1 MALTLSLKKISLKE
15 GATVLLDATSIIL
28 GGATDATFTVTGL
41 AHGSFKNGSS
51 VVTSFTLANVKAGL
65 ISFVH
70 DGSNSA
76 PTFTLG
82 TTVATESA
90 SVSTSSTNL
99 AFTAINDAAVITQ
112 KSFMLEEGSSILLR
126 DMISITDEEDGTTAL
141 ITASVSN
148 GQILVNGTAAKTFT
162 NAQVLS
168 GAVSF
173 AHDGSEK
180 MPVLKLTVK
189 DSGGLSVS
197 KVITFSEG
205 VSGNFSFENDAATI
219 SVGRVALTQGAV
231 VKLGTS
237 NIKLVDPDSVVKSA
251 VITLTLDS
259 DYTLFLNGTASVGSN
274 FTYEQLLAGK
284 VALRLN
290 KQATAG
296 NIGFSVNDGE
306 GGISSGVLPV
316 QIKFTQLPPVVSAGS
331 SLKIQ
336 KGIETV
342 LTDSFI
348 AIKDEA
354 GTPPAGLIISVANVK
369 GGAFLLGGLKTT
381 SFSLRDLKDG
391 EVSFVHDAGITP
403 SFSVKVANAQGKS
416 SIAFSAFTIVV
427 NEAPVITSVLSLA
440 ATEDVSAVYT
450 ATATD
455 ANSSD
460 TLTYSLVGNAG
471 HGSVVRAG
479 NLFTYKGEANYSGA
493 DSFVVAVNDGS
504 VTTSKTISV
513 NVAAVADVAPTFT
526 TSGALSVVEDGSAVL
541 SVAATNAGG
550 NPITYSLVGNGAK
563 GSVTV
568 SGSSFTYVANA
579 NANGSDSFVVQASD
593 GILSTTQTVAVSI
606 SAVNDAPVFTSSGTL
621 SAKEDT
627 NADYTAVAT
636 DADGNSLTYSLLTN
650 ASNGGVTVSG
660 TKFTYKGAYN
670 FNGSDAFTVQVSDG
684 TTTVTK
690 TISVNVAAVN
700 DAPVFATNPMLKM
713 DNGYTAQSIFTV
725 GENLPSAGGT
735 YMPIGIPDG
744 LGAYK
749 LNATTMR
756 VFVNH
761 ENSSTT
767 GSAYSIEDGK
777 GGSVSLTGARVS
789 FVDVNTSTL
798 QVVNSGLAYKGIIG
812 RDGTRVDSVADLDSN
827 SSTGV
832 ANTGTAGFSRFC
844 SASMVMKDQFGAGKG
859 IVDSVFMTGEENGN
873 GSMWFLDA
881 ASQLIYAAPALGR
894 GSWENAAQIDTG
906 TSTHVG
912 FLLGDDTTGAPL
924 YLYIGAKNT
933 ASDASFLD
941 RNGLVTGKLYYW
953 KFTNVETLDV
963 SDFTG
968 NGTTAAGTWVE
979 IAVRDQAKAGT
990 TGYDSLGYKHAAT
1003 LTAEADVGL
1012 GFSFNRIED
1021 LSTNPANG
1029 QQIAFA
1035 ATGSSSFGGGDTAG
1049 MIYRADLNLSN
1060 INAPTGSITILRDN
1074 NAAAGKELRNPDNLD
1089 WSADGNL
1096 YIQEDR
1102 SITSLFTASD
1112 AANKREASIVKLNPD
1127 TGALTF
1133 VAQVDRSVVPVG
1145 QTDSAP
1151 TDKGNWET
1159 SGIIDVS
1166 TLLGKT
1172 AGSVFLSTIQAHSVS
1187 GGPVSSSTLVEG
1199 GQLAIIAAP
1208 GAKLSNSTEMN
1219 QPLSGVLRVSD
1230 VDGNAPSFAKIGQI
1244 DLGNTGA
1251 AEISAFDPLTNRLFV
1266 VNNDGTSRVDIVDLS
1281 NPSQP
1286 VKLAQSINFDAINNS
1301 AGVNSV
1307 AISGGKLAAAIE
1319 RKATSM
1325 LDTDTGYTAQ
1335 SLFTVGEKVISGT
1348 SSYTP
1353 IGLLDGLGAYKL
1365 NDSTM
1370 RVYTVHE
1377 NSSSSGATYTVEDGK
1392 GGNVTLTGARISF
1405 FDVNISTLQISNSGL
1420 AYKGII
1426 GRDGSRLDSSSD
1438 LDSSNSSGTPNTGTA
1453 GLSRFCSASMVMKD
1467 QFGAGK
1473 GIVDSLFT
1481 TGEENGN
1488 GTLWFLDPVSQ
1499 ILHAAPDL
1507 GRGSWENIAQIDT
1520 GTTTHVGF
1528 LLGDDTTGA
1537 PLYLYIGEK
1546 STSPEAGI
1554 LARNGLANGKLYYWK
1569 FTNAE
1574 TLDVSDFT
1582 GNGTTAAGT
1591 WVEIAV
1597 RDQTKAGTTGYDSL
1611 GYKHATTL
1619 TAEADV
1625 GLGFSFNRI
1634 EDLSTNPANGSQIVF
1649 AATGGSGFGGGDTA
1663 GMIYR
1668 ADLNLTNLNAPT
1680 GSITILRDNNAAAG
1694 KELRNP
1700 DNLDWSADGNLYI
1713 QEDRSTTAL
1722 FTASDAANKREA
1734 SIVKLNPVTGE
1745 LTYVAQVDRS
1755 AIPAGQTD
1763 SAPADK
1769 GNWETSGIIDVS
1781 SILGKAAGS
1790 VFLSTVQA
1798 HSLGGGIISSGSL
1811 VEGGQLAIIA
1821 APGVTLADTGK
1832 VLPIKGGIGIYDTTT
1847 LAQTAFIEAGTLPDM
1862 VTFSADGRWILSA
1875 NEGEPETNYQFDPI
1889 GSVTLI
1895 DTANGNAATTLDFA
1909 SFESQL
1915 ASLKASGFR
1924 IKSGASFAADIEP
1937 EYIAVSSD
1945 SKTAWVTLQEN
1956 NGVARIDLATKT
1968 ITNVFGLGYKDHSLA
1983 INSMDPSDKDNTS
1996 TLKTVPVKGLYM
2008 PDGIAAVKIGGKD
2021 YFVTANEG
2029 DTRDY
2034 AGSLNDDEIKVSA
2047 MTLDPTAYPNAAALK
2062 ADAELGRLVAVKD
2075 LGDTDGDGDYD
2086 QIYTFGGRSF
2096 SIWDG
2101 DTGALVYDSGNDLET
2116 KLLALRPDLYD
2127 DTRSDNKGVEP
2138 EGVSIFT
2145 IAGRTYAS
2153 IGLERAD
2160 AVMTY
2165 DISNPLAPVFVQL
2178 MKTGDAPEGVLA
2190 ISDKLSPDGQN
2201 LFVSSSEGDGMVFIY
2216 RDIANLSFS
2225 SSAPS
2230 HGSVVLDGGR
2240 YTYTPEDNYTGADS
2254 FLLTATDSFGDYT
2267 TTTINI
2273 TVSYIP

>member
-1 MALTLSLKKISLKE
+1 MPLPITLKKITLKE
-15 GATVLLDATSIIL
+15 GASVLLDASSITL
-28 GGATDATFTVTGL
+28 VGATDATFTVTGL
-41 AHGSFKNGSS
+41 AHGNFKNGSS
-51 VVTSFTLANVKAGL
+51 TVTTFTLANVKAGL

-70 DGSNSA
+70 SGSNSA
-76 PTFTLG
+76 PTFTLS
-82 TTVATESA
+82 TTVGSDSAT
-90 SVSTSSTNL
+90 VSTSSTNL
-99 AFTAINDAAVITQ
+99 EFTAVNDAVVITQ
-112 KSFMLEEGSSILLR
+112 KTFMLEEGSSMLLR

-141 ITASVSN
+141 ITSSVSN
-148 GQILVNGTAAKTFT
+148 GQILVNSTAAKTFT

-189 DSGGLSVS
+189 DAGGLSIS

-205 VSGNFSFENDAATI
+205 PSGNFSFENDAATI

-231 VKLGTS
+231 VKLS
-237 NIKLVDPDSVVKSA
+237 SSQIKLVDPDSVVKSA
-251 VITLTLDS
+251 VISLTLGS

-274 FTYEQLLAGK
+274 FTYEQLLGGK

-296 NIGFSVNDGE
+296 NISFSVNDGE
-306 GGISSGVLPV
+306 GGISSSVLPV

-331 SLKIQ
+331 SLKLQ
-336 KGIETV
+336 KGIATV
-342 LTDSFI
+342 LNDSFI
-348 AIKDEA
+348 TISDEA
-354 GTPPAGLIISVANVK
+354 GTPPAGLMISVANVK
-369 GGAFLLGGLKTT
+369 GGVFLLGGLKTN

-403 SFSVKVANAQGKS
+403 SFSVKVSNGQGKS
-416 SIAFSAFTIVV
+416 STAFSTFAIVV
-427 NEAPVITSVLSLA
+427 NEAPVITSVVSLA

-460 TLTYSLVGNAG
+460 TLTYSLVGNAV

-479 NLFTYKGEANYSGA
+479 NVFTYKGEANYSGA

-513 NVAAVADVAPTFT
+513 NVAAIEDVAPTFT
-526 TSGALSVVEDGSAVL
+526 TSGALSVVEDGSASL

-550 NPITYSLVGNGAK
+550 NPITYSLAGNGTK
-563 GSVTV
+563 GSVSV
-568 SGSSFTYVANA
+568 SGSSFTYLANA

-593 GILSTTQTVAVSI
+593 GVLTTTQTVAVSI
-606 SAVNDAPVFTSSGTL
+606 SVVNDAPVFTSSSTL
-621 SAKEDT
+621 SAKEDIS
-627 NADYTAVAT
+627 ADYTAAAT
-636 DADGNSLTYSLLTN
+636 DVDGNSLTYSLVTN

-660 TKFTYKGAYN
+660 SKFTYKGAYN
-670 FNGSDAFTVQVSDG
+670 FNGSDAFVVAAFDG
-684 TTTVTK
+684 TATVTK
-690 TISVNVAAVN
+690 TVSVSVAAVN

-735 YMPIGIPDG
+735 YAPIGIPDG

-749 LNATTMR
+749 LNASTMR

-789 FVDVNTSTL
+789 FVDVNISTL
-798 QVVNSGLAYKGIIG
+798 QISNSGLAYKGIIG
-812 RDGTRVDSVADLDSN
+812 RDGTRVDSVADLDSA
-827 SSTGV
+827 TGT
-832 ANTGTAGFSRFC
+832 APNTGTAGFNRFC
-844 SASMVMKDQFGAGKG
+844 SASMVMKDQFGSGKG

-873 GSMWFLDA
+873 GTMWFLDA

-924 YLYIGAKNT
+924 YLYIGAKNP

-979 IAVRDQAKAGT
+979 IAARDQTKAGT

-1003 LTAEADVGL
+1003 LQSEADVGL

-1029 QQIAFA
+1029 MQIAFA
-1035 ATGSSSFGGGDTAG
+1035 ATGSDKFGGGDTAG

-1133 VAQVDRSVVPVG
+1133 VAQIDRSVVPVG

-1172 AGSVFLSTIQAHSVS
+1172 AGSVFLSSIQAHSLS

-1199 GQLAIIAAP
+1199 GQLALIAAP
-1208 GAKLSNSTEMN
+1208 GAVIGTSTVKN
-1219 QPLSGVLRVSD
+1219 QSVSGVMRVSD
-1230 VDGNAPSFAKIGQI
+1230 VDGAAPSFVKISQI

-1251 AEISAFDPLTNRLFV
+1251 AEISAFDPSTKRLFV
-1266 VNNDGTSRVDIVDLS
+1266 VNNDVTSRVDVIDLS
-1281 NPSQP
+1281 KPSQP

-1307 AISGGKLAAAIE
+1307 AVSGGKLAAAIE

-1335 SLFTVGEKVISGT
+1335 SLFTVGEKLVSGSGT
-1348 SSYTP
+1348 YSP
-1353 IGLLDGLGAYKL
+1353 IGIPDGLGAYKL
-1365 NDSTM
+1365 NATTM
-1370 RVYTVHE
+1370 RVFVNHE
-1377 NSSSSGATYTVEDGK
+1377 NSSTTGSAYSIEDGK
-1392 GGNVTLTGARISF
+1392 GGSVSLTGARVSF
-1405 FDVNISTLQISNSGL
+1405 VDVNISTLQISNSGL

-1426 GRDGSRLDSSSD
+1426 GRDGTRVDSVAD
-1438 LDSSNSSGTPNTGTA
+1438 LDSATGTAPNTGTA
-1453 GLSRFCSASMVMKD
+1453 GFNRFCSASMVMKD
-1467 QFGAGK
+1467 QFGSGK
-1473 GIVDSLFT
+1473 GIVDSVFM

-1488 GTLWFLDPVSQ
+1488 GTMWFLDAASQ
-1499 ILHAAPDL
+1499 LIYAAPAL
-1507 GRGSWENIAQIDT
+1507 GRGSWENAAQIDT
-1520 GTTTHVGF
+1520 GTSTHVGF

-1537 PLYLYIGEK
+1537 PLYLYIGAK
-1546 STSPEAGI
+1546 NPASDASF
-1554 LARNGLANGKLYYWK
+1554 LDRNGLVTGKLYYWK
-1569 FTNAE
+1569 FTNVE

-1591 WVEIAV
+1591 WVEIAA

-1611 GYKHATTL
+1611 GYKHAATL
-1619 TAEADV
+1619 QSEADV

-1634 EDLSTNPANGSQIVF
+1634 EDLSTNPANGMQIAF
-1649 AATGGSGFGGGDTA
+1649 AATGSDKFGGGDTA

-1668 ADLNLTNLNAPT
+1668 ADLNLSNINAPT

-1713 QEDRSTTAL
+1713 QEDRSITSL

-1781 SILGKAAGS
+1781 TILGKAAGS
-1790 VFLSTVQA
+1790 VFLSSIQA
-1798 HSLGGGIISSGSL
+1798 HSLGGGPVSSSTL

-1924 IKSGASFAADIEP
+1924 IKPGASFAADIEP
-1937 EYIAVSSD
+1937 EYITVSAD
-1945 SKTAWVTLQEN
+1945 SKTAWVSLQEN
-1956 NGVARIDLATKT
+1956 NAIARIDLASKT
-1968 ITNVFGLGYKDHSLA
+1968 ITNVFGLGYKDHSLT
-1983 INSMDPSDKDNTS
+1983 INSMDPSDKDSTN

-2008 PDGIAAVKIGGKD
+2008 PDAIASVKIGGKD
-2021 YFVTANEG
+2021 YIISANEG

-2047 MTLDPTAYPNAAALK
+2047 MTLDPTAYPTAATLK
-2062 ADAELGRLVAVKD
+2062 TDAQLGRLVAVKD

-2086 QIYTFGGRSF
+2086 QIYSFGGRSF

-2101 DTGALVYDSGNDLET
+2101 DTGALVFDSGNDLEA

-2165 DISNPLAPVFVQL
+2165 DISNPLAPVFVQV

-2201 LFVSSSEGDGMVFIY
+2201 LFVSSAEGDGTIFIY

-2225 SSAPS
+2225 ASAPS